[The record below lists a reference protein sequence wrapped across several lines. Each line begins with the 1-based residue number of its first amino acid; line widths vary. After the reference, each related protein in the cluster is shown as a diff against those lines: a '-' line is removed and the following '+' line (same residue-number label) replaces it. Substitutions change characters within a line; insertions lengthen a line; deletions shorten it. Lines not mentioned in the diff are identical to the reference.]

1 MLQTL
6 REFNEVIFL
15 SQIEFWYLLIIV
27 LVLAHLIYN
36 NSMQMSFFK
45 SPIDPKYAACPDLVA
60 DTENYRLNGVDRSI

>member
-27 LVLAHLIYN
+27 LVVVYLIYN
-36 NSMQMSFFK
+36 NSMQMCFFK
-45 SPIDPKYAACPDLVA
+45 SPIDPKYAACPY
-60 DTENYRLNGVDRSI
+60 TENYRLNGVDRSI